1 MIRLPNALAAWGT
14 PAFNAALKHE
24 LEHLPADAL
33 PLQAGLST
41 SSYLPDDKN
50 ITAMVIDVR
59 EHAGRVRAKVGVF
72 YSGILGGCA
81 CADDPTP
88 VNENSE
94 YCVVQLDIDRDTAE
108 AVPTLLDE

>member
-1 MIRLPNALAAWGT
+1 MIRLSKALAAWGT

-41 SSYLPDDKN
+41 SSYVLDNKN
-50 ITAMVIDVR
+50 ISAMVIDAR

-94 YCVVQLDIDRDTAE
+94 YCVVQLDIDPSTAE
-108 AVPTLLDE
+108 AVATLLNE